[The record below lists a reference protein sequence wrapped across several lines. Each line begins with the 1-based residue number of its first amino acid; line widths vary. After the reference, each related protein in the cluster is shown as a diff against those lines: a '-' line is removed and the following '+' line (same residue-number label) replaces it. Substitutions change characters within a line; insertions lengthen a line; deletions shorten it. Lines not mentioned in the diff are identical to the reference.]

1 MNKSKL
7 THASDVTIN
16 DGTTTGIFDPAPAP
30 EPGTMALSLLGGLA
44 ARYIYMGRRG
54 TSGLTDFKGHGFGMV
69 GRWHDGG
76 LVFHVM
82 P

>member
-30 EPGTMALSLLGGLA
+30 EPGTMALSVLGGLA
-44 ARYIYMGRRG
+44 AR
-54 TSGLTDFKGHGFGMV
+54 
-69 GRWHDGG
+69 
-76 LVFHVM
+76 
-82 P
+82 